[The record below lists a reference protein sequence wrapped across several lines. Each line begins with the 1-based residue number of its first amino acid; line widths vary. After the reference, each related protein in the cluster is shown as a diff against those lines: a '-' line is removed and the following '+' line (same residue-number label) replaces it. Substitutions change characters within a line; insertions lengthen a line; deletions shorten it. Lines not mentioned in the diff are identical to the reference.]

1 MQWWVTIASSPDD
14 VNTLGGS
21 LKDKNR
27 ELVLKLVKAKEEES
41 EDDHKKWCAAR
52 GLKFCFRAEA
62 EKMLSIV
69 RGRSN

>member
-27 ELVLKLVKAKEEES
+27 ELVLKLVKAKKEER
-41 EDDHKKWCAAR
+41 EDDHKKLCAAR
-52 GLKFCFRAEA
+52 GLKFFFRAEA